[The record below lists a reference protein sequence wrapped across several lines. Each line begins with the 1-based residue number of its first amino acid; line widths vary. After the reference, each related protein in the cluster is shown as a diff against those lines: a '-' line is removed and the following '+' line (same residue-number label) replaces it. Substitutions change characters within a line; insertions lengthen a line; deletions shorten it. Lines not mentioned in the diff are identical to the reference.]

1 MTRLSPR
8 RHVPVWGRQGRAG
21 EERGAEW
28 VLGFLAS
35 LSLVALGLIFV
46 FLLREALPFFN
57 LYAVGA
63 FLTGREWQ
71 PVSTNPRFG
80 LVPLA
85 TGSLLV
91 TVGAAVIA
99 VPVGVGVALFL
110 SEVAPRR
117 LREMLK
123 PGLELLAAIPSVVY
137 GFFGL
142 VVLSRWLQ
150 AAFGLNSGLNALN
163 GSILLAV
170 MSLPTIV
177 TLSEDAL
184 RAVPDTYRA
193 ASLAMGA
200 SRLETIFHVTLPA
213 ARSGIVAAVM
223 LGLGRVIGETMA
235 VLMVTGNA
243 AQVSFSW
250 LDSVRTMTAT
260 VAAEMAECP
269 WGSTHYHAL
278 FAVGAVLFAVTFLIN
293 AAADALLRKGVR

>member
-1 MTRLSPR
+1 MSRLSR
-8 RHVPVWGRQGRAG
+8 RGHIPARGCPKRAG
-21 EERGAEW
+21 EERGAELA
-28 VLGFLAS
+28 LGLLAS
-35 LSLVALGLIFV
+35 LSLVTLGLIFI
-46 FLLREALPFFN
+46 FLLREALPFFDR
-57 LYAVGA
+57 YAIGA

-200 SRLETIFHVTLPA
+200 SRLETMLHVTLPA

-243 AQVSFSW
+243 AQVSFSL

-260 VAAEMAECP
+260 IAAEMAECA

-278 FAVGAVLFAVTFLIN
+278 FAVGAVLFAVTFLVN
-293 AAADALLRKGVR
+293 AAADVLLRKGVR